1 MENMETPLAD
11 AYLSTLNVDENRN
24 WCSKEKIQDE
34 VNSIP
39 LSKPPIATPSNT
51 QGKEERVQQL
61 RVALHDLKDK
71 PTKSLKGNIQD

>member
-1 MENMETPLAD
+1 MENIETPLAD

-39 LSKPPIATPSNT
+39 LSKPPIATPSNA

>member
-1 MENMETPLAD
+1 METPLAD